1 MLFIDKNLL
10 FQGPARCLNF
20 TFSYMK
26 IIYEKVKNKRA
37 LKKLEASLSSSF
49 YCRAWLAIKRR
60 RSRMFLVFYIYK
72 K

>member
-26 IIYEKVKNKRA
+26 IIYEKEKKPKGPEKARSEPFFIFLLQGLVSNK
-37 LKKLEASLSSSF
+37 KK
-49 YCRAWLAIKRR
+49 
-60 RSRMFLVFYIYK
+60 K